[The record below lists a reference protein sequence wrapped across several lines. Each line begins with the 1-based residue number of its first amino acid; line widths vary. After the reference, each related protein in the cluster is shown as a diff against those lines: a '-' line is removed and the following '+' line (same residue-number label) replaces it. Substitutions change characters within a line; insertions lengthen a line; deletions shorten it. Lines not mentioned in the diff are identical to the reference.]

1 MLAPASPTDGLEV
14 QALPVAAGTAVLVV
28 DDDDALRKLL
38 ALRLTLLGHDVET
51 ASSVPA
57 AIETLETR
65 RIGAVLSD
73 HSMPEASG
81 IELLAYVA
89 RRRPGIPFV
98 LMTGQLTAE
107 LEEATLAGGAAF
119 VLDKADLLE
128 ALPDLFVVR
137 RPELRRAG
145 FRADTSQETHRKRAS
160 AHRRLAASAASLF
173 P

>member
-1 MLAPASPTDGLEV
+1 MLAPASLTDGLDV
-14 QALPVAAGTAVLVV
+14 RALPVAAGTAVLVV

-38 ALRLTLLGHDVET
+38 ALRLRLLGHEVET

-65 RIGAVLSD
+65 GIGAVLSD

-81 IELLAYVA
+81 LELLAYVA

-107 LEEATLAGGAAF
+107 LEEDALAGGAAL

-128 ALPDLFVVR
+128 ALPDLFLVLQHER
-137 RPELRRAG
+137 RSAG
-145 FRADTSQETHRKRAS
+145 FRADTSQEIHRKRAS
-160 AHRRLAASAASLF
+160 VHRRLAASAASLS

>member
-1 MLAPASPTDGLEV
+1 MLAPARPIDGLEL

-28 DDDDALRKLL
+28 DDDDALRKLV
-38 ALRLTLLGHDVET
+38 ALRLGLLGHEVET

-57 AIETLETR
+57 AIETLEAR
-65 RIGAVLSD
+65 GIGAVLSD

-81 IELLAYVA
+81 LELLAYVA

-107 LEEATLAGGAAF
+107 LEEEALAGGAAL

-128 ALPDLFVVR
+128 ALPDLFVALQ
-137 RPELRRAG
+137 PERRRAV
-145 FRADTSQETHRKRAS
+145 FQADTSQEIHRKRAFV
-160 AHRRLAASAASLF
+160 HRRLAGSAASLF